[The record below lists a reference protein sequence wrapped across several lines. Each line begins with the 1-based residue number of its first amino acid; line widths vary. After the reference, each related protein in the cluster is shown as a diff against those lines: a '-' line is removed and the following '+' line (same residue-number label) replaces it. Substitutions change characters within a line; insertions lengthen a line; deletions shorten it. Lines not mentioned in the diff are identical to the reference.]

1 MRIVIIIGLLAIC
14 LGLFLYCNLKEE
26 EKYKEIIKFS
36 TQSGPVNANYSVLTD
51 NDNDDIVRGNRYPLN
66 SQHLRED
73 KGERRRRMMRERRR
87 NRISPELNTDGI
99 KIRPYGFYNEVPD
112 INEYIHSF
120 DYNTGHRVLD
130 GYDIHNTRAENDID
144 MSDLNIINV
153 NDFYKPYDFHYK
165 PVVNSGAYPLRDS
178 QVELKNG
185 MITSIYPNICARY
198 GSSSINE
205 LDIDSY
211 FRSTWCDIGVL
222 TNSSGTVPYNVLN
235 LSAQFVGN
243 SSPSQW
249 RYRVYNKAT
258 SSYVF
263 LPEDTRG
270 TGTYQCLRDG
280 DKVMNVA
287 GFPGTYICQ
296 IQTNPIYVY
305 ERV

>member
-1 MRIVIIIGLLAIC
+1 MRIVIFVGLLTIC
-14 LGLFLYCNLKEE
+14 IGLFLYCSMKEK
-26 EKYKEIIKFS
+26 EKYKEIVKFS
-36 TQSGPVNANYSVLTD
+36 TQSGPVRDNYSVLTD
-51 NDNDDIVRGNRYPLN
+51 SNNDDKIRGNRYPLG
-66 SQHLRED
+66 ED
-73 KGERRRRMMRERRR
+73 KGERRKRFMRERRR
-87 NRISPELNTDGI
+87 HRISPELNKDGI

-130 GYDIHNTRAENDID
+130 GYDIYDTRAENDID

-165 PVVNSGAYPLRDS
+165 PVVQSGAYPLRDS
-178 QVELKNG
+178 QVELRNG
-185 MITSIYPNICARY
+185 MITSIYPNICSRY
-198 GSSSINE
+198 GSSVLPDDINT
-205 LDIDSY
+205 Y

-222 TNSSGTVPYNVLN
+222 TNDSTNVPYSVLN

-243 SSPSQW
+243 ASPSQW
-249 RYRVYNKAT
+249 RYRVYNKST

-263 LPEDTRG
+263 LPENTRG

-280 DKVMNVA
+280 DKVSNIA